1 MLLRQNGSVLSP
13 LRSQNEFL
21 IDGIEFLNKFFDPP
35 ARESTLCYIGLER
48 YYTIKPSMNNFIYV
62 VFKLDFYAALKQCFD
77 FHNLKFCAVDTPC
90 F

>member
-35 ARESTLCYIGLER
+35 AREPTLCYIGLER
-48 YYTIKPSMNNFIYV
+48 YYTIKPSMNNFYV
-62 VFKLDFYAALKQCFD
+62 RSFRVRFFAALETMFN
-77 FHNLKFCAVDTPC
+77 FTNL
-90 F
+90 